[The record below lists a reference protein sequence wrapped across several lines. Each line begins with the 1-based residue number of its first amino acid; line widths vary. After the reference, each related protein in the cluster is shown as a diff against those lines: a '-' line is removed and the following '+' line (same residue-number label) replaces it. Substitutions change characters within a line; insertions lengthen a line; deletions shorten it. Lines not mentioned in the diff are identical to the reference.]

1 MRKVISVKMVCCQS
15 SYLLLFVVGV
25 LMLAQLLVLVC
36 WLLMIEALEVEGV
49 EVEVMLGVLPSV
61 SVSLVLRPLGVSLR
75 S

>member
-1 MRKVISVKMVCCQS
+1 
-15 SYLLLFVVGV
+15 
-25 LMLAQLLVLVC
+25 MLAQLLVLVC